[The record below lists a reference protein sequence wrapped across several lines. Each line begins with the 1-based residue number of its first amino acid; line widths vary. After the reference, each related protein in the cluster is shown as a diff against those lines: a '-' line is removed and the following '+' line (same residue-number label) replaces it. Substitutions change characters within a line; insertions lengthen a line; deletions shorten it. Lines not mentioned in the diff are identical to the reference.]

1 MKKIILTLCL
11 LFLITNT
18 NFCNNANASEQ
29 ESYYAKI
36 QTDDVFFYSSQD
48 ENSSLFEIP
57 KSYFVLLISSSSE
70 EYYMAQYKDLIG
82 YVKKDDVLVMDGT
95 PKNPYPDVSLSLFV
109 DHNIYK
115 NPSIISSSL
124 ENIKAYDDS
133 IIYYGNLNGE
143 YVSNKSSLWYY
154 SKYTKNN
161 TDNYGYIY
169 SVICNLSEIPLNT
182 EYFNTIN
189 YDIFTGK
196 FPKEK
201 SKKLNITAK
210 ILIIL
215 GVSLP
220 CAFII
225 YLLIKPTKIMEYS
238 SARKN
243 TKQEYKVKRRSHG
256 DYFEFDESDL

>member
-1 MKKIILTLCL
+1 MKKILLTLCL

-18 NFCNNANASEQ
+18 NYYSNANASEQ
-29 ESYYAKI
+29 ETYYAKI

-48 ENSSLFEIP
+48 KNSSLFEIP

-82 YVKKDDVLVMDGT
+82 YVKKDDVLVMSGT
-95 PKNPYPDVSLSLFV
+95 PKHPYPDVSLSLFV

-115 NPSIISSSL
+115 KPSVISNSL
-124 ENIKAYDDS
+124 ESIKAYDNN
-133 IIYYGNLNGE
+133 IVYYGNLKGE

-154 SKYTKNN
+154 SKFTKDN

-182 EYFNTIN
+182 EYFNTVN

-196 FPKEK
+196 FPKKK
-201 SKKLNITAK
+201 STGLNTTAK
-210 ILIIL
+210 IIIIL
-215 GVSLP
+215 GVGLP

-238 SARKN
+238 SAKKN
-243 TKQEYKVKRRSHG
+243 IKQEYKAKRKTHG